1 MISRRILRTGVLAV
15 AGALLVYAVSG
26 FLVVPAVL
34 KWQLLKNIR
43 ERLGRPASLA
53 STRFN
58 PFTLELRLAG
68 FDMRDRDSSALASFD
83 TLVINLGAAS
93 LVRRAVDIEEFRL
106 IRPAGVVR
114 VNAAGN
120 LAAVDL
126 FQRDSTMPVDTA
138 RSAPPRLLVEHLL
151 VADGSVQYVDESR
164 TPRYEESFKDLTLNM
179 EGLSTIPNEKGDHV
193 LTVNFASGAQLRWEG
208 KNVVEPLQLEGTL
221 ELSNVRLAK
230 VSEVFGRAYPLIV
243 TDGRGAATLPYSI
256 TQGPDRG
263 LVATL
268 SRASY
273 RISGLTARPPGAD
286 SEWVR
291 LPSVE
296 VDGVSLEWP
305 RRAATIDLVL
315 ATDPWIRAAREANG
329 TLNWSHIIEAMPA
342 DTAAPDTAPAWNAVI
357 KTVEMRNGSASIADR
372 AVRPAANFAITDAN
386 LSMGPVGSD
395 STMPAQLEWSAV
407 LGKGTRLSGKGSMTR
422 FPKATDMELGLTDL
436 DLRMVK
442 PYLPPIPV
450 QLAGGRVSVNGRA
463 RMTAGRPAT
472 TFDGR
477 ARIDRLAV
485 NDSTGQ
491 PLLAWKRLSATG
503 IRYTQGPDLLRIRK
517 VELDQPFARIAI
529 SRDRTMNLMQLVPAD
544 TTSREFPYE
553 ILDIT
558 FANGEVDFSDESL
571 ILPFR
576 TRIDSTHGSIKDVAS
591 FGGTAGTLEMEG
603 QIEDY
608 GLARASG
615 TIRINDPFA
624 ATDIKAAFRNINMA
638 TLTPYSAQF
647 AGYAISAGRLDIDMD
662 YRVKDR
668 MLQADHR
675 IIATNLTL
683 GDKVEG
689 GESPGFLVK
698 LAISLMK
705 DKDGKIKLDVPV
717 EGTVDD
723 PQFSYKGIV
732 WQAMKQM
739 LGKVAT
745 APFRFLGKLLGIGG
759 DDIELVDFDPG
770 RSDLIPPEQQ
780 KLDSLVAELGR
791 KPELTLSVEG
801 RYDSISDTRA
811 IRELKLERKIQAQRD
826 SSGKKAAADT
836 STSRLARILEKL
848 YENQRGKASLDSMRD
863 AFRTA
868 ADADTAKKGRKY
880 DPGPFYTAL
889 REQLTMAE
897 TVEPGELQSL
907 GKARGDAIVTALTAG
922 GSVEASRVS
931 ATDPQPVKKKKSG
944 SSRVPS
950 EMAMDAK

>member
-1 MISRRILRTGVLAV
+1 MNPGRVLRTGARAA
-15 AGALLVYAVSG
+15 AGGLLLYALSG
-26 FLVVPAVL
+26 FLLVPAIL

-43 ERLGRPASLA
+43 ERLGRPASL
-53 STRFN
+53 SSSRFN
-58 PFTLELRLAG
+58 PFTLEFRLAG
-68 FDMRDRDSSALASFD
+68 FDLRDRDSTPLASFD
-83 TLVINLGAAS
+83 TLVVNLGAAS
-93 LVRRAVDIEEFRL
+93 LLRRAVDIEEFRL

-114 VNAAGN
+114 VNAQGD
-120 LAAVDL
+120 LAAVDM
-126 FQRDSTMPVDTA
+126 FQRDSGAPVDTVRR
-138 RSAPPRLLVEHLL
+138 RSPRLLVERLL
-151 VADGSVQYVDESR
+151 VADGRIQYVDESR
-164 TPRYEESFKDLTLNM
+164 NPRHEEEFRDLTLTM
-179 EGLSTIPNEKGDHV
+179 EGLSTIPNEEGDHV
-193 LTVNFASGAQLRWEG
+193 LTVNFASGAELRWEG
-208 KNVVEPLQLEGTL
+208 RNVVEPLQLEGTL
-221 ELSNVRLAK
+221 QVSNVRLAK
-230 VSEVFGRAYPLIV
+230 VSEVFGNAYPLVV

-256 TQGPDRG
+256 VQGHDGG

-273 RISGLTARPPGAD
+273 RLSGLTARPRGAD

-296 VDGVSLEWP
+296 VEGVSLEWP
-305 RRAATIDLVL
+305 RRTATIERLL
-315 ATDPWIRAAREANG
+315 ATDPWFRAGREPDG
-329 TLNWSHIIEAMPA
+329 TMDWSRIVKAMPA
-342 DTAAPDTAPAWNAVI
+342 DSAPTDTAPAWNAVVRS
-357 KTVEMRNGSASIADR
+357 VEVRNGSATITDR
-372 AVRPAANFAITDAN
+372 AVRPSAAFAISAVN
-386 LSMGPVGSD
+386 VAAGPVGSD
-395 STMPAQLEWSAV
+395 STVPARVEWSAL
-407 LGKGTRLSGKGSMTR
+407 LGKGTRLEGKGTMTR
-422 FPKATDMELGLTDL
+422 FPRLVDVELGVANL
-436 DLRMVK
+436 DLRMLK

-450 QLAGGRVSVNGRA
+450 QLAGGQVSVNGRA
-463 RMTAGRPAT
+463 TVKEGRPAT

-485 NDSTGQ
+485 NDSTGE
-491 PLLAWKRLSATG
+491 PLLAWKRLNAAG
-503 IRYTQGPDLLRIRK
+503 IRYTHAPDLLRIRK
-517 VELDQPFARIAI
+517 VELEQPFARIAI

-544 TTSREFPYE
+544 TTSSEFPYE
-553 ILDIT
+553 VLDIT
-558 FANGEVDFSDESL
+558 LSEGEIDFSDESL

-576 TRIDSTHGSIKDVAS
+576 TRIDSTRGSIKDVAS
-591 FGGTAGTLEMEG
+591 FGGTAGTLEVEG

-608 GLARASG
+608 GLARTSG
-615 TIRINDPFA
+615 TIRVNDPFA

-647 AGYAISAGRLDIDMD
+647 AGYAIKAGRLDIDMD

-683 GDKVEG
+683 GEAVEG

-698 LAISLMK
+698 LAVSLMK

-732 WQAMKQM
+732 WQGIKQV
-739 LGKVAT
+739 LGKIAT

-759 DDIELVDFDPG
+759 DDVELVDFDPG
-770 RSDLIPPEQQ
+770 RSDLLPPEQQ
-780 KLDSLVAELGR
+780 KLDSLAAELAR

-811 IRELKLERKIQAQRD
+811 IRESKLELRIQAQRD
-826 SSGKKAAADT
+826 SAGKKAAADT

-848 YENQRGKASLDSMRD
+848 YEDGQGRASLDSMRD
-863 AFRTA
+863 AFKA
-868 ADADTAKKGRKY
+868 AAEADTARKGRKY
-880 DPGPFYTAL
+880 DPGPFYSAL
-889 REQLTMAE
+889 REQLTLAE
-897 TVEPGELQSL
+897 AVEPAELQAL
-907 GKARGDAIVTALTAG
+907 GKARGDAIVTAVTAG
-922 GSVEASRVS
+922 GAVEPSRVT